1 MADTSTPDAAASPAP
16 AGRSTVPA
24 VVLLVGLGL
33 VLGVFLNHWLL
44 LLVIVAPALGWVGRR
59 QSERTA
65 ELDRQRAE
73 HALAEN
79 ESRQAADAAGLLEA
93 ELQQQCAGAPD
104 PAALAEDI
112 AMGTALW
119 AGNGELRLRL
129 GTGDVPS
136 QTVSGAVLQGVPV
149 TVSLATVGVL
159 GVAGVGGR
167 GLARWLVAQA
177 AAQRSPQELSIW
189 LIADPA
195 RTGLDAEWG
204 WLRTLP
210 HNAGQP
216 ERTARLIGATE
227 EAVTARVE
235 ELTALIAHRTSLP
248 DAEGRGS
255 DLLLVL
261 DGANALRSLP
271 GVRQLLSSGPAV
283 GVHIVCVA
291 ELVGALPT
299 ECTATASLTPGALEL
314 RVGDAPPLQ
323 VVPDTLDAARADRL
337 VSGLPE
343 GLPPA
348 PDPLP
353 TSVRLLDLLDLAELT
368 TDTVTAR
375 WGMNAAPLVAQ
386 PGVAVDLDSGPV
398 LLVGDDA
405 GQTGALLRTVL
416 ASLALSYRPDAL
428 SVVLIGATDG
438 LGGVAVLPHVV
449 GVLADPDSATAA
461 RVLASLSAELDR
473 RGRVLASV
481 AATDLTAYLA
491 AGHRSL
497 PRLVVVVDEAAALL
511 PELRAGLLALAEKGQ
526 STGVHLVL
534 ATADVASVPA
544 ELVQRVGQRL
554 TLRIGSVADS
564 RRVLGTGAAS
574 ELLVR
579 AAGRGH
585 ARVAEGPVIAFQA
598 ATVDGWPLSFAPTGT
613 SWEALGQPTPLEPS
627 SAASDLDRV
636 VAVLRDLAS
645 SMDTD
650 AGPAPWLPPL
660 ADKVL
665 LGDLGEVE
673 RTLTAIPWGLED
685 RPGEQA
691 QLPVCWD
698 VEHGG
703 HLLVVGT
710 RESGRSTMLRT
721 LAVSLAQRAT
731 PSEVHLYALDSGDGS
746 LACLADLPH
755 CGAVVSVSEPER
767 AERLLGRLAAEVV
780 RRQRQLADRGFT
792 DLAAQRA
799 GTADPLPY
807 LVLLVDSWERF
818 VEAHGWVDDGPLHD
832 TLADVLRDGAA
843 TGVRVVLTGDRSV
856 LTSDLALL
864 LGERLALRLDE
875 RADYLVAGVTPSA
888 VPEQVRAGRG
898 FRSAG
903 GTVNAVQ
910 IALLPGEAT
919 VRGQGSAVA
928 EVAKELPPARGRRP
942 FRVDVPPRQISVR
955 EAQELAV
962 SGPGAPFAVGG
973 DELRLQTVNLAA
985 CGPGFTISGPA
996 GSGRSTALLVLAT
1009 ALLATDTQL
1018 CLITP
1023 SPSPLRELADAE
1035 GVLLAADGPDRLLA
1049 GVLERAKGR
1058 VAIVIDDA
1066 DQLRDPDL
1074 DTLLREELSGGR
1086 ASDHS
1091 VVLTGSSEWLF
1102 GGDSGFAF
1110 EAQRSRS
1117 GLLLSPDSPERGEL
1131 FGVHLPRE
1139 AVFSGPPGRGV
1150 LVRSGQLQVVQV
1162 PLPGR

>member
-1 MADTSTPDAAASPAP
+1 MADTSTPDAAPSPAP
-16 AGRSTVPA
+16 APRSTVPA
-24 VVLLVGLGL
+24 VALLVCLGL
-33 VLGVFLNHWLL
+33 VLGVFLNRWLL
-44 LLVIVAPALGWVGRR
+44 LLVVVAPALGYVGRR
-59 QSERTA
+59 QAERTA
-65 ELDRQRAE
+65 ALDRRRAE
-73 HALAEN
+73 QAHTEG
-79 ESRQAADAAGLLEA
+79 ESLRAADAAGLLEE
-93 ELQQQCAGAPD
+93 ELQQLRGGAPD

-112 AMGTALW
+112 AMGPALW
-119 AGNGELRLRL
+119 AGDGELRLRL
-129 GTGDVPS
+129 GTGDLPS
-136 QTVSGAVLQGVPV
+136 QSVPGAVLRGVPV
-149 TVSLATVGVL
+149 NVSLTSIGVL

-189 LIADPA
+189 LLADPA

-216 ERTARLIGATE
+216 ERSARLIGATE
-227 EAVTARVE
+227 EAVAARVE
-235 ELTALIAHRTSLP
+235 ELTALIAHRASLTG
-248 DAEGRGS
+248 AEGRGP
-255 DLLLVL
+255 DLLVVL

-271 GVRQLLSSGPAV
+271 GVRQLLTSGPAV
-283 GVHIVCVA
+283 GVHLVCVA
-291 ELVGALPT
+291 ELVGALPA
-299 ECTATASLTPGALEL
+299 ECKASASLTPGALEL
-314 RVGDAPPLQ
+314 RAGDAPPLP
-323 VVPDTLDAARADRL
+323 VVPDTLDPARADRL

-343 GLPPA
+343 GAPPA

-353 TSVRLLDLLDLAELT
+353 TSARLLDLLELPELT
-368 TDTVTAR
+368 ADAVTAR
-375 WGMNAAPLVAQ
+375 WGTNAAPVVAY
-386 PGVAVDLDSGPV
+386 PGVVVALEPGPV
-398 LLVGDDA
+398 LVVGDDA
-405 GQTGALLRTVL
+405 GQTAALLRSVV

-428 SVVLIGATDG
+428 SVVLVGSTDG
-438 LGGVAVLPHVV
+438 LTGAAGLPHVV
-449 GVLADPDSATAA
+449 SVLSDPDSATAA

-473 RGRVLASV
+473 RGKVLASV
-481 AATDLTAYLA
+481 AATDIGAYFG

-497 PRLVVVVDEAAALL
+497 PRLVVVVDDAAALL
-511 PELRAGLLALAEKGQ
+511 PELRAGLLALAAQGQ
-526 STGVHLVL
+526 SAGMHLVL
-534 ATADVASVPA
+534 ATADLAAVPT

-554 TLRIGSVADS
+554 VLRIGSSGDS
-564 RRVLGTGAAS
+564 RRVLGTSAAS

-579 AAGRGH
+579 AAGRGN
-585 ARVAEGPVIAFQA
+585 ARLGDGPVIAFQA
-598 ATVDGWPLSFAPTGT
+598 GSVDGGPLSFASAAT
-613 SWEALGQPTPLEPS
+613 SWESLGEPIPL
-627 SAASDLDRV
+627 SATNGPSDLERI
-636 VAVLRDLAS
+636 VAVLKDMDLNVG
-645 SMDTD
+645 T
-650 AGPAPWLPPL
+650 APWLPPL
-660 ADKVL
+660 PDTVL
-665 LGDLGEVE
+665 LSDLGEVE
-673 RTLTAIPWGLED
+673 RSLTAIPWGLED

-691 QLPVCWD
+691 QQPVCWD

-731 PSEVHLYALDSGDGS
+731 PSDLHLYALDSGDGS

-843 TGVRVVLTGDRSV
+843 VGVRVVMSGDRSV

-864 LGERLALRLDE
+864 LGERIALRLDE

-903 GTVNAVQ
+903 GAVNAVQ
-910 IALLPGEAT
+910 IALLPSEASS
-919 VRGQGSAVA
+919 RGQAEAVA
-928 EVAKELPPARGRRP
+928 ELAKQLPPARGRRP

-962 SGPGAPFAVGG
+962 SGPGAPFAAGG

-1023 SPSPLRELADAE
+1023 GPSPLRELADAE

-1162 PLPGR
+1162 PLPNR